1 MTLVMR
7 YLLVSRVE
15 KETISDLK
23 SSLLGSDRP
32 SGLYNSVKR
41 SGLWYALTM
50 PLSLWCPPRSD
61 ILCCLGV
68 IFAFKE
74 SVLRS
79 VKMFPSQQKDSES
92 VK

>member
-15 KETISDLK
+15 KEANNDLK
-23 SSLLGSDRP
+23 SSLLGSDRQ
-32 SGLYNSVKR
+32 SGSYNSTKQPKW
-41 SGLWYALTM
+41 SYALTALLSPWYP
-50 PLSLWCPPRSD
+50 PLSD

-68 IFAFKE
+68 MFAFKE
-74 SVLRS
+74 SDSRS
-79 VKMFPSQQKDSES
+79 VKRFPSQQKSSKS